1 LSCIALSEPRSS
13 LPLGVLACQLSIE
26 SESLNLLIILTASI
40 GILFPG
46 GHDTL
51 FVLNDGRRAAQLL
64 RLDKLARVKSLPL
77 TFSVPWGLA
86 PVPPPHFPLPA
97 KIDIQVLEPI
107 DLRTRFGD
115 EPDWDRARDYVTSVM
130 QVGLSQLAS
139 GTFVP
144 MVW

>member
-51 FVLNDGRRAAQLL
+51 FVLNDGRRAAQLP
-64 RLDKLARVKSLPL
+64 RLGKLARVKSLPL
-77 TFSVPWGLA
+77 TLSGPGGWRRSRRRISRFRRRSTSRCS
-86 PVPPPHFPLPA
+86 
-97 KIDIQVLEPI
+97 PI

-130 QVGLSQLAS
+130 QVGLSQLGS
-139 GTFVP
+139 RTFVP